1 MRRLFAYMM
10 METAPYL
17 RFYVMNNVFHKEKAR
32 LLQAQNYL
40 TAPELA
46 V

>member
-17 RFYVMNNVFHKEKAR
+17 RFYVMNSVFRKEKTR
-32 LLQAQNYL
+32 LPQAQNYL
-40 TAPELA
+40 TSPELA